1 MHFYWGTKRASRRLG
16 KVVLDFIRCGGGGC
30 RRRKLPRN
38 IGDALPPS
46 KKALACRAELRDIV
60 SNGGSETAAP
70 WLLTTH
76 CAPVYSRS
84 RRGIEALQSRMVL
97 VVH

>member
-1 MHFYWGTKRASRRLG
+1 MVADFLATLSTLTRL
-16 KVVLDFIRCGGGGC
+16 
-30 RRRKLPRN
+30 RKSF
-38 IGDALPPS
+38 GEQT
-46 KKALACRAELRDIV
+46 ELRDSV
-60 SNGGSETAAP
+60 PGGGSEIAAP
-70 WLLTTH
+70 WLLTAH